1 MNIKRATDS
10 QLSTTESKKN
20 KVSKQPKQEQNR
32 RYGDHLE
39 GYQLG
44 GESGDWE
51 KRCRD

>member
-1 MNIKRATDS
+1 MHNYQ
-10 QLSTTESKKN
+10 QLNLKN
-20 KVSKQPKQEQNR
+20 KNKLSKQPKQEQNR

-44 GESGDWE
+44 GESGEWE